1 VFIPKTLTL
10 MKLNAVAAEVCGV
23 IFDGNVKTVKEQ
35 AADAAW
41 EWGGIDRHFDSR
53 VAELARIGI
62 RCGDLDREERRIFGM
77 IVTKGSITAR
87 GLFWVA
93 LERALPNALNFT

>member
-1 VFIPKTLTL
+1 MFIHKDLTL

-23 IFDGNVKTVKEQ
+23 IFDGNVKTIKEQ

-41 EWGGIDRHFDSR
+41 EWGGVDRHFDSR

-62 RCGDLDREERRIFGM
+62 RGGDLDSEERRIFGM
-77 IVTKGSITAR
+77 AVTKGSITAR

-93 LERALPNALNFT
+93 FERALGKSLNFT

>member
-1 VFIPKTLTL
+1 MFITKGLT
-10 MKLNAVAAEVCGV
+10 MSKLNAVAAEVCGV

-62 RCGDLDREERRIFGM
+62 RCGDLDREEWRIFGM
-77 IVTKGSITAR
+77 VVTKGSITAR

-93 LERALPNALNFT
+93 FERALSKPL